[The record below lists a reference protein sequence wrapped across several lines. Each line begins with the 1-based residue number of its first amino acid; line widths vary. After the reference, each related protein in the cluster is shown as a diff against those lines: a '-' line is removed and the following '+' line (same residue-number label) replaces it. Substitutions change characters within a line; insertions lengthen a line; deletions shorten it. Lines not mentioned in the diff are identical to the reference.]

1 MARGNK
7 VLLDKLN
14 RDLKA
19 NYKIKI
25 WEFNL
30 GFRR

>member
-19 NYKIKI
+19 NYRIKTR
-25 WEFNL
+25 ESDL